1 MTSIFGWTLQ
11 LFGFGN
17 NQFRLGPDSI
27 WYSSRFGFDSLA
39 LPTLRCWY
47 WCALIFQR
55 CAKPAACRWSLDIC
69 ALHTPCSNEVRSH
82 YAAENGCPCRLD
94 VRLNVQNTQFILMGT
109 RQQLANLNLDAL
121 PAEFPTMFFYSVV
134 RDLGVLL
141 DSKFTFSPDID
152 QVCRSC
158 YCHSK

>member
-1 MTSIFGWTLQ
+1 
-11 LFGFGN
+11 
-17 NQFRLGPDSI
+17 
-27 WYSSRFGFDSLA
+27 
-39 LPTLRCWY
+39 
-47 WCALIFQR
+47 
-55 CAKPAACRWSLDIC
+55 
-69 ALHTPCSNEVRSH
+69 
-82 YAAENGCPCRLD
+82 
-94 VRLNVQNTQFILMGT
+94 MGT

-141 DSKFTFSPDID
+141 DSKFTFSPNID